1 MWAVLA
7 HHVAPST
14 EYPACSSSISVSPR
28 IVHWS
33 IFVVELGEHIDPGD
47 KLVYGVAEILTPTV
61 GDEKDFIFKVEAAQ
75 INPSDLGTVGM
86 LARFVAD
93 SIAVGESAFTVT
105 VPFPQA
111 LEGMFKAVGDMK
123 PVGNEDAGVVVAA
136 GSAPEAQDLLG
147 KRVAVTGG
155 SSYAQYTKTS
165 LNNPM
170 FAVLLDDVSSLEGA
184 SVFVNSLEGAWFIIN
199 CNLSPLSEQQLVNYD
214 TVDP

>member
-1 MWAVLA
+1 MWAVLVGPCA

-14 EYPACSSSISVSPR
+14 EYPECLFL
-28 IVHWS
+28 
-33 IFVVELGEHIDPGD
+33 FVVELGEHIDPGD

-61 GDEKDFIFKVEAAQ
+61 GDEKDFIFKVEAAP
-75 INPSDLGTVGM
+75 ISPSDLGTVGM

-93 SIAVGESAFTVT
+93 SIAVGEAAFTVT

-136 GSAPEAQDLLG
+136 ESAPEAQDLLG

-170 FAVLLDDVSSLEGA
+170 FAVLLEDVCSLEGA
-184 SVFVNSLEGAWFIIN
+184 SVFVNSLEGA
-199 CNLSPLSEQQLVNYD
+199 
-214 TVDP
+214 

>member
-1 MWAVLA
+1 MFKL
-7 HHVAPST
+7 H
-14 EYPACSSSISVSPR
+14 SVSPR

-33 IFVVELGEHIDPGD
+33 LFVVELGEHIDPGD
-47 KLVYGVAEILTPTV
+47 KLVHGVAEILTPTV

-75 INPSDLGTVGM
+75 INPSDLGTVRLGR
-86 LARFVAD
+86 LRSPSQFL
-93 SIAVGESAFTVT
+93 
-105 VPFPQA
+105 FPQA

-136 GSAPEAQDLLG
+136 ESAPEAQDLLG

-199 CNLSPLSEQQLVNYD
+199 GNLSPLSEQQLVNYD